1 MTIKRLLEEIKELL
15 LRQNITTK
23 GMLSF
28 NEATIYLDVSASYLY
43 KCTSQGR
50 ITHFKPNNKL
60 IYFRKEDLDHFL
72 QRNKFESGKVDQL

>member
-1 MTIKRLLEEIKELL
+1 MKVNKLLEEIKEIL

-60 IYFRKEDLDHFL
+60 IYFRKEDLDLFL
-72 QRNKFESGKVDQL
+72 QRNKFESGNINQL